1 MLKDKVPK
9 LRYALVD
16 LYGCYDQVKLLL
28 LEKAPTERE
37 FPMKSMC
44 MYTCKYSVH

>member
-37 FPMKSMC
+37 FPMKSLC